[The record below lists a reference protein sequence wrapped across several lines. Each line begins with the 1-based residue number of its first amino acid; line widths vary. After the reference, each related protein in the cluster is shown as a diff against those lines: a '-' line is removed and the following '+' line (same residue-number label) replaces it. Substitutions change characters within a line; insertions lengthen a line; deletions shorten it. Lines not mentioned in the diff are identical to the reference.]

1 MSQHLQKQGCN
12 TGPHHG
18 ARIIHFAN
26 GLVVQAITGIFL
38 LLLLAW
44 MQLAGAGPFDRSDLN
59 HDNSVDSLD
68 LEIFSYQ
75 YLDQDW
81 ETVNWCQFYRSSIQ
95 NEKNFRRLTSDRIER
110 YLELLNY
117 IALSYNCQTADLQ
130 SLSTESIL
138 QSADKSDLSND
149 QVVDLADLVIFS
161 TNYLETYWEAVD
173 WCLFYENTLA
183 GLDYEGQRTRYFL
196 KHFGQLLSFINE
208 YFYCGGEEPPPTALL
223 LENTPKFLARIA
235 DAPYFTGDYYITDPK
250 IGSLFI
256 YDASLVLKAEIK
268 GLNKPLG
275 VAVDSRGYILVGNN
289 GRDNIEVYDPAN
301 GDLVTVFAEG
311 LVKMPTAITLDS
323 LGNIYVTD
331 SLSNSV
337 QVFDSAYNQ
346 LRVIGKSSARGA
358 LHFPT
363 DTEIVANMEVFVAD
377 QVNNRIQVYD
387 LDGKWLRS
395 ITFDGTP
402 GENCSWMTG
411 VCEIPGAPPFTRLQA
426 LETDSFGRLHVL
438 DNFGAKVLIFNP
450 ADGSFLGS
458 YGEYG
463 LEAGFL
469 RVPMDVLVSDSG
481 TAIVTSGDG
490 DRIEVYA
497 VP

>member
-12 TGPHHG
+12 TGPHHV
-18 ARIIHFAN
+18 ARITHFAN
-26 GLVVQAITGIFL
+26 GLVVQALVGIFL
-38 LLLLAW
+38 LLALAW
-44 MQLAGAGPFDRSDLN
+44 VPLAGAGPFDRSDLN

-68 LEIFSYQ
+68 LEIFSNTH
-75 YLDQDW
+75 LKRDW
-81 ETVNWCQFYRSSIQ
+81 ESVDWCQFYRSSIQ
-95 NEKNFRRLTSDRIER
+95 DEKNFRRYTSDRIER
-110 YLELLNY
+110 YLELLNH
-117 IALSYNCQTADLQ
+117 IALSYNCQTAELQ

-138 QSADKSDLSND
+138 QSGDKSDLNND

-161 TNYLETYWEAVD
+161 ANYLETYWEAVD
-173 WCLFYENTLA
+173 WCLFYENSLA
-183 GLDYEGQRTRYFL
+183 GLNYEGHRTRYFL
-196 KHFGQLLSFINE
+196 KHFVQLLTFINE
-208 YFYCGGEEPPPTALL
+208 YFYCSESEPPPTALL
-223 LENTPKFLARIA
+223 LENAPKFLARIA
-235 DAPYFTGDYYITDPK
+235 DASYFTGDYYITDPK

-268 GLNKPLG
+268 GLDKPLG
-275 VAVDSRGYILVGNN
+275 VAVDSQGYILVGNN

-301 GDLVTVFAEG
+301 GSLVTVFAEG

-323 LGNIYVTD
+323 VGNIYVTD

-337 QVFDSAYNQ
+337 QVFDAAFN
-346 LRVIGKSSARGA
+346 LIRVIGKSSARGA

-363 DTEIVANMEVFVAD
+363 DTEIVGNMEVFVAD

-402 GENCSWMTG
+402 GENCNWMTG

-426 LETDSFGRLHVL
+426 LETDSLGRLHVL
-438 DNFGAKVLIFNP
+438 DNFAAKVLIFDP
-450 ADGSFLGS
+450 DSGEFLAS

-469 RVPMDVLVSDSG
+469 RVPMDVLVLDNG